1 MVRRRRRW
9 CTRNGT
15 HAACLTGRGR
25 RGRPRSRDASS
36 AWNRGSCRA
45 CRACQWPQPLSCA
58 AASAVWQTRPSHFLD
73 SPRMARALARSTVDF
88 GALKRERMSVYLV
101 MPAERLDGYAR
112 WLRLMIACAILALT
126 REPGQPQERV
136 LMLLDEFAHLRRLQ
150 PVQQGIGLMSGYGV
164 TFWLVIQDLSQ
175 LRSTYPDTWPTF
187 LANVDVLQAFG
198 VNDWDTAEYVS
209 KMTGETT
216 VEVASENL
224 STGVSGGPRP
234 QRQRGAALTVSET
247 GRRLLTPDEI
257 RRLPRSQQLLFVKGM
272 APLLVER
279 LDYL

>member
-1 MVRRRRRW
+1 
-9 CTRNGT
+9 
-15 HAACLTGRGR
+15 
-25 RGRPRSRDASS
+25 
-36 AWNRGSCRA
+36 
-45 CRACQWPQPLSCA
+45 
-58 AASAVWQTRPSHFLD
+58 
-73 SPRMARALARSTVDF
+73 MARALARSTVDF

-279 LDYL
+279 LDYLRDPEFIGRAEANPLYNPAGAPWGTSR